1 MEDRPAGEAVVD
13 DGGDVP
19 DEPVAPADREPAA
32 DGPDGA
38 ELDDPDGP
46 EVPPPAPRWRSW
58 RFWVGGLGR
67 VLITLGVLTL
77 LFAAYQLWGT
87 GITHA
92 RAQSSLEKE
101 FEARR
106 ATELTA
112 APTTTAPT
120 TTAAPTTTRPP
131 STSASATTAAPTTA
145 TPTTAAPTT
154 ATPTT
159 VEPTTLAPTTVAP
172 AAPLT
177 EPIVQGDG
185 IARIVIPAID
195 VDEIVVAGVSRKDLQ
210 RGPGHFPDTPL
221 PGQLGNVGIAGHR
234 TTYGAP
240 FGRLD
245 ELKVGDVIE
254 ITTFTG
260 DFRYVVTEQLIV
272 KPSDT
277 YVVGPSPDAVLTL
290 TTCNPKYSARQRLVI
305 KAALD
310 VPQSSPVAPPT
321 PNAYETSGAP
331 PDDQDAVVTL
341 PAATEPSGPTSTA
354 GSTGSTATTATTGG
368 TTVSTGATTATSVPA
383 SPQPAAGAVDEL
395 TAGWFSD
402 SSAWWPTIAW
412 ATLGLL
418 AAAAA
423 WLWAR
428 RWRRVPAYVLAA
440 LPMAVILYFFFENL
454 SRLLPPSI

>member
-1 MEDRPAGEAVVD
+1 MEDRTAGEAVVD
-13 DGGDVP
+13 DDGALP
-19 DEPVAPADREPAA
+19 DEPVAPAHSEPEP
-32 DGPDGA
+32 DGPDGG
-38 ELDDPDGP
+38 EPDDLDGP
-46 EVPPPAPRWRSW
+46 DVPPPGPRWRTW

-92 RAQSSLEKE
+92 RAQASLERE
-101 FEARR
+101 FEDRR

-112 APTTTAPT
+112 APTT
-120 TTAAPTTTRPP
+120 
-131 STSASATTAAPTTA
+131 ATTPTPTTA
-145 TPTTAAPTT
+145 TEPTTARPSSTAPALTTAPATTVAPTTAAPTT
-154 ATPTT
+154 DAT
-159 VEPTTLAPTTVAP
+159 V
-172 AAPLT
+172 PLT

-185 IARIVIPAID
+185 IARIVIPTID

-221 PGQLGNVGIAGHR
+221 PGQLGNVAIAGHR

-245 ELKVGDVIE
+245 ELEAGDVIE

-272 KPSDT
+272 RPRDT

-290 TTCNPKYSARQRLVI
+290 TTCHPKYSARQRLVI
-305 KAALD
+305 KAFLD
-310 VPQSSPVAPPT
+310 VPLSSPVAPPT

-331 PDDQDAVVTL
+331 PDEQDAVGTSTAETE
-341 PAATEPSGPTSTA
+341 PSSTTITAASSGSTIGATATSAPATEPAGPPPPS
-354 GSTGSTATTATTGG
+354 
-368 TTVSTGATTATSVPA
+368 
-383 SPQPAAGAVDEL
+383 VDEL

-402 SSAWWPTIAW
+402 SSAWLPTIAW
-412 ATLGLL
+412 ATLGVL

-440 LPMAVILYFFFENL
+440 LPMGVILYFFFENL